1 MALFSEA
8 TLLLVLKLEFAVLA
22 GVLLG
27 ITRQRKSSA
36 GYRTFSL
43 VTLGSTVFTLAFL
56 DLGSDNIDPSRV
68 AAQIV
73 TGVGFIGAGLIWKH
87 QGSLRGLTTAAGVWV
102 SAALGIAIALG
113 KWSLAAIG
121 LALSLLILKLKDW
134 VPEDEPRQYIEI
146 GHERDSEEH

>member
-1 MALFSEA
+1 MLVSQE
-8 TLLLVLKLEFAVLA
+8 TLVLILKLEAAVLA

-56 DLGSDNIDPSRV
+56 DFGGIVDPSRV

-113 KWSLAAIG
+113 KWRLAGIG
-121 LALSLLILKLKDW
+121 LALSVLILKLKDW
-134 VPEDEPRQYIEI
+134 VPEDGPERYVDLESM
-146 GHERDSEEH
+146 RDSEEH

>member
-8 TLLLVLKLEFAVLA
+8 TLLLVLKLECAVLA
-22 GVLLG
+22 GILLG

-43 VTLGSTVFTLAFL
+43 VTLGSTIFTLAFL
-56 DLGSDNIDPSRV
+56 DFGSNVDPSRI

-113 KWSLAAIG
+113 KWWLAGIG
-121 LALSLLILKLKDW
+121 LALCLLILKLKDW
-134 VPEDEPRQYIEI
+134 VPEDAPERYVDLESM
-146 GHERDSEEH
+146 RDSEEH